1 MSPLYANF
9 LPCVIACQ
17 CFSSNLIAKWSNGF
31 KKLFYCLRG
40 KRFLCIFYCKTLNS
54 LFFVYIYHSGVNRRW
69 YALADNKA
77 YWFLVSQ
84 LFVKNSYIH
93 HDVKKLRYYVSNKTK
108 GRISKRMFQENKAR
122 QIFRKTNISYPLIRT
137 RTCVYQGVRNVRFRK
152 IWRALFSWS
161 TRFEIRPFALLPT
174 FTWLNSKHCSIS
186 FDSLWKFQ
194 QVCFKMCLTRFC
206 ALSAKFWSY

>member
-17 CFSSNLIAKWSNGF
+17 CFSSSLIAKWFNGF

-69 YALADNKA
+69 YTLADNKA

-122 QIFRKTNISYPLIRT
+122 QIVGKTNISYS
-137 RTCVYQGVRNVRFRK
+137 
-152 IWRALFSWS
+152 WRALFSWS